1 MRWIQTLSNVSKSS
15 IFLHWKKIVFF
26 PLVTDTIYI
35 FTVAK
40 LGSLGNFGPGNIF
53 QKVLIEIY
61 LLEKNATHVVTSI
74 SNIITSLF
82 DLA

>member
-1 MRWIQTLSNVSKSS
+1 M
-15 IFLHWKKIVFF
+15 
-26 PLVTDTIYI
+26 TDTIYI